1 VYKKNHKIEVTLAI
15 EQYLLRSGIEFIIKQ
30 LGLDVNYHYLSNTEE
45 IKKSTDDDF
54 MILHHKIIPKPKVI
68 NLKKIQAFYR
78 GKILLIGNE
87 TMDTGFFD
95 HVIYPSDNELTIIE
109 KIEGF
114 FSFAKPTE
122 PEENKEG
129 ISTREID
136 ILKHVALGYS
146 NKEIADKLFISINT
160 VITHR
165 KNLTEKLGIK
175 TISGLTV
182 YALMNNLID
191 ADDVRS

>member
-1 VYKKNHKIEVTLAI
+1 MYKKSHKIELTLAI
-15 EQYLLRSGIEFIIKQ
+15 EHYLLRSGIQFIIKQ
-30 LGLDVNYHYLSNTEE
+30 LGLDVNYHHISNTED
-45 IKKSTDDDF
+45 IKKGIESDF
-54 MILHHKIIPKPKVI
+54 MILHHKIIPKPKAL
-68 NLKKIQAFYR
+68 NLKKLQEFYR
-78 GKILLIGNE
+78 GKVLLIGNE
-87 TMDTGFFD
+87 TMHAELFD
-95 HVIYPSDNELTIIE
+95 NVIYPSDKELDIIQ
-109 KIEGF
+109 KIEHF
-114 FSFAKPTE
+114 FSELKIKE
-122 PEENKEG
+122 PEENNEA
-129 ISTREID
+129 ISTREIE

-191 ADDVRS
+191 ANDVKP

>member
-1 VYKKNHKIEVTLAI
+1 MYKNNHKIEVTLAI
-15 EQYLLRSGIEFIIKQ
+15 EQYLLRSGIQFIIRQ
-30 LGLDVNYHYLSNTEE
+30 LGLDANFHYITDIEE
-45 IKKSTDDDF
+45 LNKGTNDDF
-54 MILHHKIIPKPKVI
+54 LILHHKIIQKPKAI
-68 NLKKIQAFYR
+68 NLKKIEEFYR

-87 TMDTGFFD
+87 TMHAELFD
-95 HVIYPSDNELTIIE
+95 NVIYPSDKELDIIQ
-109 KIEGF
+109 KIEQF
-114 FSFAKPTE
+114 FSGIKDKETGVK
-122 PEENKEG
+122 NEG

-191 ADDVRS
+191 AGDVKP